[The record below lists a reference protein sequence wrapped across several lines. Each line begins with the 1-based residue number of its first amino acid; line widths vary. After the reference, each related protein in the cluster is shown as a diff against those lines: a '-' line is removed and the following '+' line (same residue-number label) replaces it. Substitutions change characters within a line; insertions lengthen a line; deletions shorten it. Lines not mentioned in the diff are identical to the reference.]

1 MSKNINLLI
10 VDDEVTYAELLGE
23 RLSRKGFQVKVV
35 HKVAEAM
42 TMLQKHNFDL
52 ALLDQRLPDGDGL
65 ELLQHAKATDPNLE
79 AVMLTG
85 YGTMENA
92 IEALKDGAYDYL
104 TKPCNVAKLEFTLY
118 KALEKRRLTE
128 QAAGL
133 SEALRRQS
141 GAGPIIGQSE
151 CMKKVIEMIRLVSNS
166 DASVLILG
174 ESGTGKELVA
184 RALHFWSDRRDRP
197 FQALNSAALPAQLLE
212 NELFGHERGAFTG
225 ANSAKP
231 GLIEVADGGTLF
243 LDEVG
248 DMDLSVQ
255 AKLLRF
261 LESGEFLRVGST
273 RARKVKVR
281 VVTATNRKIEEDI
294 REGRFREDLYYR
306 LNVVN
311 IEIPPLRKRKE
322 DIPLLVSYFLKN
334 KYGSRI
340 KKELTEESYLALQE
354 YDYPGNVRE
363 LANIIE
369 RGALLARG
377 SFIEPQHIFCS
388 SMKELKKD
396 EFRRQHS
403 FQGETATSLKVS
415 EPFPRSLISKN
426 EGTNRIENISL
437 SEADLSLESVER
449 RHIHTVMQLVG
460 GNKTQAAKKLGI
472 GLRTLYRKIEEYGL
486 DKEFDT

>member
-35 HKVAEAM
+35 HKASEAM

-65 ELLQHAKATDPNLE
+65 ELLHLAKATDPNLE

-85 YGTMENA
+85 YGTMESA

-166 DASVLILG
+166 EASVLILG

-212 NELFGHERGAFTG
+212 SELFGYERGAFTG

-243 LDEVG
+243 LDEIG

-273 RARKVKVR
+273 RVRKVKVR
-281 VVTATNRKIEEDI
+281 VVAATNRKIEEDI

-311 IEIPPLRKRKE
+311 IEIPPLRERKE

-340 KKELTEESYLALQE
+340 KKELTEESYLALHE

-377 SFIEPQHIFCS
+377 SLIEPQHIFCS
-388 SMKELKKD
+388 SMKEIKKD
-396 EFRRQHS
+396 DFRRQHS
-403 FQGETATSLKVS
+403 SSGEAVSLSKVS
-415 EPFPRSLISKN
+415 EPFPGSLISKN
-426 EGTNRIENISL
+426 ERTNRIENISL
-437 SEADLSLESVER
+437 SEADLSLESVEK

-486 DKEFDT
+486 DKAFDT

>member
-23 RLSRKGFQVKVV
+23 HLSRKGFQVKVV
-35 HKVAEAM
+35 HKASEAM

-65 ELLQHAKATDPNLE
+65 ELLHLAKATDPNLE

-85 YGTMENA
+85 YGTMESA

-151 CMKKVIEMIRLVSNS
+151 CMKKVIEMIHLVSNS
-166 DASVLILG
+166 EASVLILG

-197 FQALNSAALPAQLLE
+197 FQALNSAALPVQLLE
-212 NELFGHERGAFTG
+212 SELFGYERGAFTG

-243 LDEVG
+243 LDEIG

-255 AKLLRF
+255 ARLLRF

-273 RARKVKVR
+273 RVRKVKVR
-281 VVTATNRKIEEDI
+281 VVAATNRKIEEDI

-311 IEIPPLRKRKE
+311 IEIPPLRERKE

-377 SFIEPQHIFCS
+377 SLIEPQHIFCS
-388 SMKELKKD
+388 SMKEIKKD
-396 EFRRQHS
+396 DSRRQYS
-403 FQGETATSLKVS
+403 FSGETVSTLKVS
-415 EPFPRSLISKN
+415 EPFSGSLISKN
-426 EGTNRIENISL
+426 EGTNRIESISL
-437 SEADLSLESVER
+437 SEADLSLESVEK
-449 RHIHTVMQLVG
+449 RHIHMVMRLVG

-486 DKEFDT
+486 DKEFDA